1 MDASDL
7 LSEEDIAA
15 AQVLARR
22 NPTLVIIEAPS
33 LLAEE
38 LAAVLA
44 ATLVPTKEARNSD
57 VRVLSPAS
65 ANWALDEI
73 DQQVVVPSS
82 LTPRVRNV
90 LVLMAADQMTNR
102 NAEHLL
108 RATEEPPAPTTFI
121 FCVADASRVLPTLRG
136 RAQEILRPHLDK
148 DRLSTLLVQAGIG
161 PASAAFAVE
170 LLGDQSALL
179 RDLAREPN
187 GIKLATDFIA
197 LVAEPDRTR
206 PASTAAALS
215 ALITNIIAAVPGV
228 FGEDPAPTR
237 LRSRERALAAAV
249 LGAWTR
255 PGPNFPKRVQA
266 ATLAQDVLVR
276 NGPTNLA
283 LAAALA

>member
-1 MDASDL
+1 MDPADL
-7 LSEEDIAA
+7 LAHGDIAS
-15 AQVLARR
+15 AQALGKR
-22 NPTLVIIEAPS
+22 NPTLVIIEGPS
-33 LLAEE
+33 LLAEA
-38 LAAVLA
+38 LAEVLA
-44 ATLVPTKEARNSD
+44 ATLVPTKQARNSD

-73 DQQVVVPSS
+73 DQQVVIPSS

-121 FCVADASRVLPTLRG
+121 FCVADASRVPNTLRG

-148 DRLSTLLVQAGIG
+148 GRLSTLLSQTGIG

-179 RDLAREPN
+179 RDLAGEPG

-197 LVAEPDRTR
+197 LVAEPDRAR
-206 PASTAAALS
+206 PASTAAGLA
-215 ALITNIIAAVPGV
+215 ALITEIIAAVPGV

-237 LRSRERALAAAV
+237 LRARERALASAV

-266 ATLAQDVLVR
+266 ATLAQDVLTR

-283 LAAALA
+283 LASALA